1 MFQEMR
7 RQDRGLNRPEA
18 EEILANG
25 TFGVLSMNGG
35 DDYANGV
42 PFSYVYLQNSIYLHC
57 ALEGKK
63 LRHIRR
69 DNRVSFCV
77 VQGADPFFKLPD
89 TFSMKY
95 KSAMV
100 FGKIYEVDNTQE
112 KLQGLIALVEKY
124 YRGNPEQVEVGRVKA
139 ANSLDKTA
147 VLRIDIDHL
156 TGKVRREKGKG

>member
-7 RQDRGLNRPEA
+7 RQDRGLNRPET

-25 TFGVLSMNGG
+25 LFGVLSMNGG
-35 DDYANGV
+35 DDYAYGV
-42 PFSYVYLQNSIYLHC
+42 PFSYVYLPNRIYLHC

-77 VQGADPFFKLPD
+77 VQGAEPFFKLPD

-100 FGKIYEVDNTQE
+100 FGKIYEVANDQE

-124 YRGNPEQVEVGRVKA
+124 YRDDPEHIERGKVKA
-139 ANSLDKTA
+139 ANSLDKTV

-156 TGKVRREKGKG
+156 TGKVRREKGK

>member
-7 RQDRGLNRPEA
+7 RQDRGLNRLET

-25 TFGVLSMNGG
+25 RFGVLSMNGG
-35 DDYANGV
+35 DDYAYGV
-42 PFSYVYLQNSIYLHC
+42 PFSYVYLQNRIYLHC

-77 VQGADPFFKLPD
+77 VQGAEPIFELPD

-100 FGKIYEVDNTQE
+100 FGKIYEVDNDQE

-124 YRGNPEQVEVGRVKA
+124 FRDDPEYVERGKVKA

>member
-1 MFQEMR
+1 MFQELR
-7 RQDRGLNRPEA
+7 RQDRGLNRLET

-25 TFGVLSMNGG
+25 LFGVLSMNGG
-35 DDYANGV
+35 DDYAYGV
-42 PFSYVYLQNSIYLHC
+42 PFSYVYLPNKIYLHC

-77 VQGADPFFKLPD
+77 VQGAEPIFKFPD

-100 FGKIYEVDNTQE
+100 FGKIYEVVDDQE
-112 KLQGLIALVEKY
+112 KLRGLIALVEKY
-124 YRGNPEQVEVGRVKA
+124 FRDDPDHLERGKVKA
-139 ANSLDKTA
+139 ANSLDRTA
-147 VLRIDIDHL
+147 VLRLDIDHL
-156 TGKVRREKGKG
+156 TGKVRREKGQ

>member
-7 RQDRGLNRPEA
+7 RQDRGLNRPET

-25 TFGVLSMNGG
+25 RFGVLSMNGG
-35 DDYANGV
+35 DDYAYGV
-42 PFSYVYLQNSIYLHC
+42 PFSYVYLQNRIYLHC

-77 VQGADPFFKLPD
+77 VQGAEPIFESPD

-100 FGKIYEVDNTQE
+100 FGKIYEVDNDQE

-124 YRGNPEQVEVGRVKA
+124 FRDDPEHVERGKVKA

>member
-1 MFQEMR
+1 MFQELR
-7 RQDRGLNRPEA
+7 RHDRGLTRPEA
-18 EEILANG
+18 EEILAAG
-25 TFGVLSMNGG
+25 SFGFLSMNGG
-35 DDYANGV
+35 DDYAYGV
-42 PFSYVYLQNSIYLHC
+42 PFSYVYLQNNIYLHC

-77 VQGADPFFKLPD
+77 VQEAEPLPD
-89 TFSMKY
+89 EFSMKY
-95 KSAMV
+95 KSAMA
-100 FGKIYEVDNTQE
+100 FGKIYEVDNDQE

-124 YRGNPEQVEVGRVKA
+124 YRDDPEHVERGRVKA

-156 TGKVRREKGKG
+156 TGKVRRAEGKG

>member
-1 MFQEMR
+1 MFQELR
-7 RQDRGLNRPEA
+7 RQDRRLNQTET

-25 TFGVLSMNGG
+25 RFGVLSMNGG
-35 DDYANGV
+35 DDYAYGV

-77 VQGADPFFKLPD
+77 VQEAEPIFESPD

-100 FGKIYEVDNTQE
+100 FGKIYEVANDQE

-124 YRGNPEQVEVGRVKA
+124 YRDDPELIERGRVKA
-139 ANSLDKTA
+139 ANSLAKTA

-156 TGKVRREKGKG
+156 TGKVRREKDR

>member
-1 MFQEMR
+1 MFQELR
-7 RQDRGLNRPEA
+7 RLDRGLTRPEA

-25 TFGVLSMNGG
+25 LFGVLSMNGG
-35 DDYANGV
+35 DDYAYGV
-42 PFSYVYLQNSIYLHC
+42 PFSYVYVPNSIYLHC
-57 ALEGKK
+57 ALQGKK
-63 LRHIRR
+63 LDLIRR

-77 VQGADPFFKLPD
+77 VQGAAPIFEAPD

-95 KSAMV
+95 KSALV
-100 FGKIYEVDNTQE
+100 FGKIYEVNNDQE

-124 YRGNPEQVEVGRVKA
+124 FRGYPEQLELGKVKA
-139 ANSLDKTA
+139 AKSLEKTA

>member
-1 MFQEMR
+1 MFQELR
-7 RQDRGLNRPEA
+7 RQDRGLNRLET

-25 TFGVLSMNGG
+25 LFGVLSMNGG
-35 DDYANGV
+35 DDYAYGV
-42 PFSYVYLQNSIYLHC
+42 PFSYVYRQNSIYLHC

-69 DNRVSFCV
+69 DNRISFCV

-100 FGKIYEVDNTQE
+100 FGKIYEVDNDQE

-124 YRGNPEQVEVGRVKA
+124 YRGNPEHLERGKVKA
-139 ANSLDKTA
+139 ANSLDKTV
-147 VLRIDIDHL
+147 VLRIDVDHL
-156 TGKVRREKGKG
+156 TGKIRREKGK

>member
-7 RQDRGLNRPEA
+7 RQDRGLNRPETR
-18 EEILANG
+18 EILANG
-25 TFGVLSMNGG
+25 RFGVLSMNSG
-35 DDYANGV
+35 DDYAYGV

-63 LRHIRR
+63 LRHMRR

-77 VQGADPFFKLPD
+77 VQEAEPLPD
-89 TFSMKY
+89 KFSMKY
-95 KSAMV
+95 KSAMA
-100 FGKIYEVDNTQE
+100 FGKIYEVDNDQE

-124 YRGNPEQVEVGRVKA
+124 YCDDPEHVARGRVKT

-156 TGKVRREKGKG
+156 TGKVRRAEGKG

>member
-1 MFQEMR
+1 MFQELR
-7 RQDRGLNRPEA
+7 RQDRGLNRPET

-25 TFGVLSMNGG
+25 LFGVLSMNGG
-35 DDYANGV
+35 DDYAYGV
-42 PFSYVYLQNSIYLHC
+42 PFSYVYLPNRIYLHC
-57 ALEGKK
+57 ALQGKK
-63 LRHIRR
+63 LGHIRR

-77 VQGADPFFKLPD
+77 VQGAEPFFKLPD

-100 FGKIYEVDNTQE
+100 FGKIYEVENDQE

-124 YRGNPEQVEVGRVKA
+124 YRDDPEHLERGKVKA
-139 ANSLDKTA
+139 ANSLDRTA

-156 TGKVRREKGKG
+156 TGKVRREKGK

>member
-7 RQDRGLNRPEA
+7 RQDRGLNRPETR
-18 EEILANG
+18 EILANG
-25 TFGVLSMNGG
+25 RFGVLSMNSG
-35 DDYANGV
+35 DDYAYGV

-77 VQGADPFFKLPD
+77 VQGAGPFFKLPD

-100 FGKIYEVDNTQE
+100 FGKIYEVDNAQE

-124 YRGNPEQVEVGRVKA
+124 YCDDPEHVARGRVKT

-156 TGKVRREKGKG
+156 TGKVRREKGTG

>member
-1 MFQEMR
+1 MFQELR
-7 RQDRGLNRPEA
+7 RQDRGLNRLET

-25 TFGVLSMNGG
+25 LFGVLSMNGG
-35 DDYANGV
+35 DDYAYGV
-42 PFSYVYLQNSIYLHC
+42 PFSYVYLPNKIYLHC

-77 VQGADPFFKLPD
+77 VQGAEPLPAK
-89 TFSMKY
+89 FSMKY

-100 FGKIYEVDNTQE
+100 FGKIYEVDNDQE

-124 YRGNPEQVEVGRVKA
+124 YGGDPEHVERGKEKA

-147 VLRIDIDHL
+147 VLRIDIDQL
-156 TGKVRREKGKG
+156 TGKVRREERKG

>member
-1 MFQEMR
+1 MFQELR
-7 RQDRGLNRPEA
+7 RQDRGLNRLET

-25 TFGVLSMNGG
+25 LFGVLSMNGG
-35 DDYANGV
+35 DDYAYGV
-42 PFSYVYLQNSIYLHC
+42 PFSYVYLPNKIYLHC

-77 VQGADPFFKLPD
+77 VQGAEPIFESPD

-100 FGKIYEVDNTQE
+100 FGKICEVDNDQE

-124 YRGNPEQVEVGRVKA
+124 YRDDPERLERGRVKA
-139 ANSLDKTA
+139 ANSLGRTA

-156 TGKVRREKGKG
+156 TGKVRREKGK